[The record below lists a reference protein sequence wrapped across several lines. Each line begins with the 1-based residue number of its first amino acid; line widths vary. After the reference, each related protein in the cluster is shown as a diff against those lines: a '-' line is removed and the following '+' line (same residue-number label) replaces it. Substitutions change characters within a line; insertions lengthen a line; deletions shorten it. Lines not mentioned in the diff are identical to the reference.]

1 MSKLVGHNELLN
13 KAKEY
18 ALKCISYRPRS
29 AWEMSKKLADKGYN
43 EDIITLVMIFLKEY
57 SFIDDEAF
65 AGMWL
70 RSRNTCKP
78 SGRRRIYAELAQKR
92 LDKEI
97 IELCLSELTA
107 EKEEEMAW
115 ALVEKKC
122 RKVPFDYNRLKGF
135 LIRRGFELTVIKKV
149 LLKYQQDLLDKIP

>member
-1 MSKLVGHNELLN
+1 MSKLFNQDDLLN
-13 KAKEY
+13 RAKEY

-29 AWEMSKKLADKGYN
+29 AWEMNKKLADKGYN

-57 SFIDDEAF
+57 NFIDDEAF

-70 RSRNTCKP
+70 KSRNTCKP

-97 IELCLSELTA
+97 IEKCLSELTA

-122 RKVPFDYNRLKGF
+122 RKIPFDYNKLKGF
-135 LIRRGFELTVIKKV
+135 LIRRGFGLTIINKV
-149 LLKYQQDLLDKIP
+149 LLKYQHDRLDKIP

>member
-1 MSKLVGHNELLN
+1 MSKLFNQDDLLN
-13 KAKEY
+13 RAKEY

-29 AWEMSKKLADKGYN
+29 AWEMNKKLADKGYD

-57 SFIDDEAF
+57 NFIDDEAF

-97 IELCLSELTA
+97 IEKCLSELTA

-122 RKVPFDYNRLKGF
+122 RKIPFDYNKLKGF
-135 LIRRGFELTVIKKV
+135 LIRRGFGLTIINKV
-149 LLKYQQDLLDKIP
+149 LLKYQRDRLDKIP